1 MNIDF
6 RDYIGDYAA
15 SEYFAFLPTHL
26 KSHAESLLQHIFDV
40 VEKSG
45 EELTDDLLERVLLEN
60 VAPLD
65 LPEPVRRDAPQLVE
79 AFFEYL
85 DSAGKAPGAARWA
98 QAMPAVAERYTARF
112 RGDGSVKGETVRHS
126 LAKVG
131 RNDPCPCGSGKKFK
145 KCCID
150 LLS

>member
-6 RDYIGDYAA
+6 RDYIGDYAS
-15 SEYFAFLPTHL
+15 SEYYAFLPAHL
-26 KSHAESLLQHIFDV
+26 KNHAESLLQHIFDV

-45 EELTDDLLERVLLEN
+45 EELTDDLLERVLLEQ

-85 DSAGKAPGAARWA
+85 DLAGKAPEAARWA
-98 QAMPAVAERYTARF
+98 QAMPAVSERYAARF
-112 RGDGSVKGETVRHS
+112 RSDGSVKGETVRHS

-145 KCCID
+145 KCCIE